1 MSVRQLVL
9 QHLQQICN
17 NVESFCQQTD
27 SLVHLEITPDGL
39 IDWLKLRFCPH
50 EFRSVED
57 GTLQV
62 DVDSQDEQF
71 TDLHVDF
78 TTSEV
83 DATRAGN
90 SGGNRLSCCDCCI
103 DEIFV

>member
-1 MSVRQLVL
+1 MIVYDNITREESGLTMSVRQLIL

-17 NVESFCQQTD
+17 NIESFCQQTD
-27 SLVHLEITPDGL
+27 SLIHLEITPDGL

-62 DVDSQDEQF
+62 DVDSQNE
-71 TDLHVDF
+71 
-78 TTSEV
+78 
-83 DATRAGN
+83 
-90 SGGNRLSCCDCCI
+90 
-103 DEIFV
+103 